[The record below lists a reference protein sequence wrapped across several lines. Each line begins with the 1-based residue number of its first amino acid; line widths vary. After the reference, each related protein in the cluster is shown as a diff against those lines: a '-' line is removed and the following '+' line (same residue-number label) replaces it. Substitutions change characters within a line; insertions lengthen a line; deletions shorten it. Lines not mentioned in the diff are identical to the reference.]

1 MSKRAV
7 QRRGRVWYPAAHVTG
22 ISQSLAAGANWIGG
36 EDVASVGVA
45 PPCCE
50 AGGVGERDMGDGGL
64 EEREEE
70 LGMGCF
76 EEECGSGETDK
87 KVLPGGGR
95 R

>member
-1 MSKRAV
+1 
-7 QRRGRVWYPAAHVTG
+7 
-22 ISQSLAAGANWIGG
+22 
-36 EDVASVGVA
+36 
-45 PPCCE
+45 
-50 AGGVGERDMGDGGL
+50 MGDGGL